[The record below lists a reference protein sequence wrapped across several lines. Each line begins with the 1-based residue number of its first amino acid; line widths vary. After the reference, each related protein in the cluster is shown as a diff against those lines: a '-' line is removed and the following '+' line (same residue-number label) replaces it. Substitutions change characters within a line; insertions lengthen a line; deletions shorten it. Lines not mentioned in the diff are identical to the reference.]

1 MKKNIMKLLTL
12 ILLFSYCG
20 KKGPLVLEPEKL
32 PLAAVG
38 LQVRQIGNQIEFNWK
53 FPTLLSDKKTPFQL
67 ALCRGITIYHGAK
80 PIIPE
85 AFLKKSELLAKPKIS
100 EISARVDGTNSYAL
114 PFKAKLLKDKEHSFA
129 LTYQYGRSR
138 SALGSIVKI
147 TTRTPP
153 RAILDLK
160 FGREGKVV
168 VLNWSR
174 PQTDSEDQPL
184 TAIAGYKV
192 YRRIYQG
199 KNPGAFHAINTKTLT
214 GAYYEDYDTGTDGEY
229 EYQVASILSERIESA
244 PSNQVKIKIHDTF
257 PPDIPANLVIFTA
270 NDHIFLT
277 WEAVRDN
284 DLDHY
289 IVYRKLSK
297 NEDFKLLDAAVSENF
312 YRDRQIVKGQLY
324 IYAIAAVDKKGNES
338 ETSPPVRQ
346 FFE

>member
-1 MKKNIMKLLTL
+1 MKKNIMKLLAL

-53 FPTLLSDKKTPFQL
+53 FPTLLSDNKTPFQFSQ
-67 ALCRGITIYHGAK
+67 CRGITIYHGAK

-100 EISARVDGTNSYAL
+100 EISARVDGTYSYAL

-138 SALGSIVKI
+138 SALGSIEKI
-147 TTRTPP
+147 MTRTPP
-153 RAILDLK
+153 RAIQDLK

-199 KNPGAFHAINTKTLT
+199 KNPGAFHAINTTALT

-229 EYQVASILSERIESA
+229 EYQVASLLSERIESA

-277 WEAVRDN
+277 WEAGRDH

-297 NEDFKLLDAAVSENF
+297 NEDFKLLAAAVSENF

-324 IYAIAAVDKKGNES
+324 IYTIAAVDKKGNES

-346 FFE
+346 LFE